1 MALGLRV
8 LVVGDEGGRLVSPR
22 YYWRGETRLVH
33 VKIPEAP
40 WYGLLLYSPMMS
52 LKAGEQMGELASAL
66 KGRGRHVVSF
76 ENEDPRLLFYRCGKG
91 SARGEG
97 GGSILPA
104 VGRGD
109 APPASSEVDR

>member
-1 MALGLRV
+1 MRRWPWGSGSWWWGTRG
-8 LVVGDEGGRLVSPR
+8 GDSSPR
-22 YYWRGETRLVH
+22 ATTGGGKPDWSTSRAWIPTASPRL
-33 VKIPEAP
+33 
-40 WYGLLLYSPMMS
+40 LS

-66 KGRGRHVVSF
+66 KGRGRRVVSF